1 MAFSCKNGKKTIG
14 NDLGRIVGAFPDLPC
29 SAQNRMEK
37 LVCRRKS
44 ADSGTFTR
52 GSAHQPYR
60 QYGDPR
66 NLCESD
72 RGYPDRIAEGFRYA
86 KSGRFDEILN
96 EIKEDAEKN
105 EYTYSASF
113 DRDRLMMVVNF
124 GSGTEEIYRIYENEI
139 DF

>member
-1 MAFSCKNGKKTIG
+1 MKVY
-14 NDLGRIVGAFPDLPC
+14 IVVGICTPYDEGSYMMVSKHAVKSTLEK
-29 SAQNRMEK
+29 AQEEFLN
-37 LVCRRKS
+37 
-44 ADSGTFTR
+44 
-52 GSAHQPYR
+52 
-60 QYGDPR
+60 
-66 NLCESD
+66 
-72 RGYPDRIAEGFRYA
+72 
-86 KSGRFDEILN
+86 ILN